1 MKLLFK
7 NVTLVDP
14 ENLTLKN
21 SDVLIENG
29 KILRVEKGISAKA
42 KKIEGKDCFIL
53 PGLFDMHVH
62 LREPG
67 REDEEDIE
75 SGSKAAISGGFT
87 SVACMP
93 NTDPPLDNPP
103 AIEWVRRR
111 AREVGL
117 IDIFPVGAISKG
129 LKGETLTE
137 MGRLLKAGAV
147 AFSDDGRGVQ
157 NARLMRLAMD
167 YARGFDALL
176 ILHEEDEALSG
187 GGQVHEGFY
196 STILGLKGIPS
207 LAETVML
214 TRDILLAQLTG
225 CRVHFTHLSTRESVE
240 IIRRAKEEGLKIS
253 CDVTP
258 HHLLLSHDSLLNYD
272 TNLKVKPPLRTR
284 DDMEALRE
292 GVAEGVIDVIASDH
306 APHAREEKEVEFEKA
321 SFGIVG
327 LETTLP
333 LLFTELVEKK
343 IVAFP
348 ELIRKLSLNPL
359 RILKL
364 PFKNVIP
371 GEDANLVFFDPTER
385 SKIEPSLFQSKSTNT
400 PFKGWK
406 VSGKVKWVFSHGKLV
421 FEEGVFLSE

>member
-1 MKLLFK
+1 MKFLFK

-14 ENLTLKN
+14 EKLILEN

-29 KILRVEKGISAKA
+29 KILRVEKGVSAKA
-42 KKIEGKDCFIL
+42 RKIEGKDCFIL

-75 SGSKAAISGGFT
+75 SGSRAAVSGGFT

-103 AIEWVRRR
+103 AIEWVKKR
-111 AREVGL
+111 AKEVGL
-117 IDIFPVGAISKG
+117 IDVFPVGAISKG
-129 LKGETLTE
+129 LEGKTLAE

-167 YARGFDALL
+167 YAKGFGALL

-214 TRDILLAQLTG
+214 TRDVLLAQLTG

-240 IIRRAKEEGLKIS
+240 IIRKAKKEGLKIS

-284 DDMEALRE
+284 EDLEALQE
-292 GVAEGVIDVIASDH
+292 GIAEGVIDAIASDH

-343 IVAFP
+343 VMSFP
-348 ELIRKLSLNPL
+348 ELIRKLSLNPS

-371 GEDANLVFFDPTER
+371 GEDANLVLFDPTEKNR
-385 SKIEPSLFQSKSTNT
+385 IDPSLFQSKSANT
-400 PFKGWK
+400 PFKGWE

-421 FEEGVFLSE
+421 FEEGVFFGE

>member
-21 SDVLIENG
+21 SDVLIEDG

-42 KKIEGKDCFIL
+42 RKIEGKDCFIL

-67 REDEEDIE
+67 REDEEDVE
-75 SGSKAAISGGFT
+75 RGSKAAVSGGFT

-103 AIEWVRRR
+103 AIEWVKKR

-129 LKGETLTE
+129 LRGGTLTE

-167 YARGFDALL
+167 YARGFDASL
-176 ILHEEDEALSG
+176 ILHEEDEDLSG
-187 GGQVHEGFY
+187 EGQVHEGFY

-207 LAETVML
+207 VAETVML
-214 TRDILLAQLTG
+214 TRDILLVRLTG

-240 IIRRAKEEGLKIS
+240 IIRRAKEEELKIS

-258 HHLLLSHDSLLNYD
+258 HHLLLSHDFLLNYD

-284 DDMEALRE
+284 DDVEALRE
-292 GVAEGVIDVIASDH
+292 GIKEGFIDVIASDH

-321 SFGIVG
+321 PFGIVG

-343 IVAFP
+343 IVSFP
-348 ELIRKLSLNPL
+348 DLVRKLSLNPL

-371 GEDANLVFFDPTER
+371 GEDANLVFFEPTEKY
-385 SKIEPSLFQSKSTNT
+385 KIEPSLFQSKSTNT
-400 PFKGWK
+400 PFKGWE

-421 FEEGVFLSE
+421 FEEGVFK